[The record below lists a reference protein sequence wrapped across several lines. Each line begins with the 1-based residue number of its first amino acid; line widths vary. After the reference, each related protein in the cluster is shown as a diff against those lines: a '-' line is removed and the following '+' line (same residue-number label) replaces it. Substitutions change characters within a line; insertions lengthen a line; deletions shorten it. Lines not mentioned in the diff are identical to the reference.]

1 MEARAVQRHIG
12 IPATKVRQVID
23 LIRGKPVDEA
33 LAILQYSPRFAA
45 RIIEKTLRS
54 AIANATNRDDEDGT
68 LLPVDAEELFVH
80 RVHADEGR
88 TLKRLR
94 PRARGAA
101 NRIMK
106 RQSHVTI
113 IVSDGR
119 QDAVA
124 TTENEVGA
132 DQAAAEA
139 Q

>member
-1 MEARAVQRHIG
+1 MEARAIQRHVG

-23 LIRGKPVDEA
+23 LIRGKSVEEA
-33 LAILQYSPRFAA
+33 LSILQYTPRFSA

-54 AIANATNRDDEDGT
+54 AIANAVNRDEEVS
-68 LLPVDAEELFVH
+68 VDADELFVS
-80 RVHADEGR
+80 RIFADEGR

-94 PRARGAA
+94 PRARGTA

-119 QDAVA
+119 TDEAPV
-124 TTENEVGA
+124 
-132 DQAAAEA
+132 AEA
-139 Q
+139 VVDTAEE

>member
-23 LIRGKPVDEA
+23 LIRGKSVEEA
-33 LAILQYSPRFAA
+33 LAILQFTPRFSA

-54 AIANATNRDDEDGT
+54 AIANAVNRDDEVT
-68 LLPVDAEELFVH
+68 TDADELFVS
-80 RVHADEGR
+80 RIFADEGR

-94 PRARGAA
+94 PRARGSA
-101 NRIMK
+101 NRINK

-119 QDAVA
+119 AEVVRTDEASATEAVVD
-124 TTENEVGA
+124 T
-132 DQAAAEA
+132 AE
-139 Q
+139 